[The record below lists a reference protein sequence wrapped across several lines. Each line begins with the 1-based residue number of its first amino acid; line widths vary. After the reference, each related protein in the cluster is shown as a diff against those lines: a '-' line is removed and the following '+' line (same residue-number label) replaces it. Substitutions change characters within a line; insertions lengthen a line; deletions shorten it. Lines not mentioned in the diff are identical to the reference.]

1 MAEKPAHGFTHM
13 VVRDANYY
21 HRVPR
26 EGDQPKGVF
35 AGGTDVRLLDEK
47 QGYAHVRS
55 ARDTGWVSREHLEP
69 LFFELTHE
77 TTRYT
82 PYYFDEPFDVSTNP
96 PDGYLEAGTRVQF
109 LGPWEVGSV
118 YVRVRWTE
126 AFAAV
131 INGEKNP
138 LKPL

>member
-1 MAEKPAHGFTHM
+1 MSKKPAKDFTHM

-35 AGGTDVRLLDEK
+35 AGGTGVRLLKEQ

-55 ARDTGWVSREHLEP
+55 DRNMGWVSREHLEP
-69 LFFELTHE
+69 LFFELTHK
-77 TTRYT
+77 TTRST
-82 PYYFDEPFDVSTNP
+82 PYYFDSPFDDVRNP
-96 PDGYLEAGTRVQF
+96 PDGYLEAGTRVQL
-109 LGPWEVGSV
+109 LGVWEVGSV

-131 INGEKNP
+131 INREKCP
-138 LKPL
+138 LEPL